1 MCKILGLFVNGL
13 TADDKCSFVNKGNL
27 MESIHM
33 HLSKKQKNIFWIFF
47 CAFLKFKSN
56 FEHFEKK
63 NDPHTLCILE
73 ITDCKRGAWTSLLKN
88 PVSEDPSTSDM
99 VNCPKHYGNLK
110 ASTIT
115 IFINHSEEN
124 CVGKSLS

>member
-47 CAFLKFKSN
+47 VHFWSLNQILNILK
-56 FEHFEKK
+56 KK
-63 NDPHTLCILE
+63 TTLIPYVFWKLQTAKE
-73 ITDCKRGAWTSLLKN
+73 ALGQ
-88 PVSEDPSTSDM
+88 V
-99 VNCPKHYGNLK
+99 
-110 ASTIT
+110 
-115 IFINHSEEN
+115 F
-124 CVGKSLS
+124 